1 MDARNL
7 GSAKLCENIG
17 IRREAHVIKEFY
29 RKAERTDRFIY
40 GMLAL
45 RPDFTFISGEW
56 PGSFIY
62 GMLVSDLKYFN

>member
-17 IRREAHVIKEFY
+17 MRREAHFIKDFY
-29 RKAERTDRFIY
+29 SKGEWTDSFIY

-45 RPDFTFISGEW
+45 PPDFTFIIGEW
-56 PGSFIY
+56 TDSFIY
-62 GMLVSDLKYFN
+62 GMLVSDLK